1 MKKSLTTQET
11 IAITSML
18 FGMFFGAG
26 NLIFPAI
33 VGVQAGANMW
43 PAIFGVC
50 VSAVGI
56 PMLSI
61 VAIGLSKST
70 GLQDMA
76 DRVGKKYSIVFTAL
90 LYLTIGPL
98 FAAPRCASTSFAV
111 GAVNLIKGA
120 NEQIFLA
127 VFSFLFFAAV
137 LYFSLRP
144 GKIMVW
150 IGKILNPLF
159 LVFLGLLVVIGLMN
173 PVNSIES
180 VQPITDYNTT
190 SFAFFKGI
198 IEGYNT
204 LDAIAGLA
212 FGILVIDVI
221 KGLGVEEPEDIAIS
235 AAKAGVFSCILMG
248 IIYIFITLVCAQ
260 SANICKGVTNGG
272 AVLGLI
278 ANHYFTTTGAIVMTC
293 IVTFACMKTAIA
305 LISSNARAFTVM
317 FPNALSYN
325 KWIILFC
332 IISFAIANLGL
343 TTIVAW
349 CVPVLMFLY
358 PPTIT
363 LILLALFEN
372 SFGKA
377 KSVYVWTTALTIF
390 AAVFDLLGVVNSMDP
405 NIGFVQAAVAFAR
418 KVLPFYSLGLGWV
431 VPSIIG
437 FAIGMV
443 LRKKA

>member
-1 MKKSLTTQET
+1 MKKSLTTRET

-26 NLIFPAI
+26 NLIFPAK
-33 VGVQAGANMW
+33 VGIDAGANMW

-61 VAIGLSKST
+61 VALGLSKSS

-76 DRVGKKYSIVFTAL
+76 DRVGKKYSIIFTSL

-127 VFSFLFFAAV
+127 LFSFLFFAAV

-144 GKIMVW
+144 GKIMNW
-150 IGKILNPLF
+150 IGKFLNPLF
-159 LVFLGLLVVIGLMN
+159 LVFLGLLVIVGLLN

-180 VQPITDYNTT
+180 VKPIAEYNTT
-190 SFAFFKGI
+190 GTAFFKGV

-212 FGILVIDVI
+212 FGILVIDVV
-221 KGLGVEEPEDIAIS
+221 KALGVKEPEGVAK
-235 AAKAGVFSCILMG
+235 ATAKAGVFSCILMG

-260 SANICKGVTNGG
+260 SADICQNATNGG
-272 AVLGLI
+272 AILGLI
-278 ANHYFTTTGAIVMTC
+278 ANHYFKTAGAIIMTC
-293 IVTFACMKTAIA
+293 IVTLACLKTAIA
-305 LISSNARAFTVM
+305 LLSSNARAFERM
-317 FPNALSYN
+317 FPSGPNYN
-325 KWIILFC
+325 QWTIGFC
-332 IISFAIANLGL
+332 IISFIIANLGL
-343 TTIVAW
+343 TTIVKW
-349 CVPVLMFLY
+349 CIPVLMFLY

-372 SFGKA
+372 CFEKS
-377 KSVYVWTTALTIF
+377 KSVYVWTTVFTIF
-390 AAVFDLLGVVNSMDP
+390 VAIFDLLGVVNGMLP
-405 NIGFVQAAVAFAR
+405 GIGCVSEAVAFAS
-418 KVLPFYSLGLGWV
+418 KVFPLYSLGLGWV
-431 VPSIIG
+431 VPAAIG
-437 FAIGMV
+437 FAIG
-443 LRKKA
+443 LILKKKA

>member
-26 NLIFPAI
+26 NLIFPAK
-33 VGVQAGANMW
+33 VGIDAGANMW
-43 PAIFGVC
+43 PAILGVC

-61 VAIGLSKST
+61 VALGLSKSS

-76 DRVGKKYSIVFTAL
+76 DRVGKKYSVIFTAL

-120 NEQIFLA
+120 NEQLCLA
-127 VFSFLFFAAV
+127 IFSFLFFAAV

-144 GKIMVW
+144 GRIMDW

-159 LVFLGLLVVIGLMN
+159 LVFLGVLIVVGLMN
-173 PVNSIES
+173 PINSIDAIKPVAEYGE
-180 VQPITDYNTT
+180 TGT
-190 SFAFFKGI
+190 AFFKGI

-212 FGILVIDVI
+212 FGILVIDVV
-221 KGLGVEEPEDIAIS
+221 KGLGVKEPGDVAV
-235 AAKAGVFSCILMG
+235 ATAKAGVFSCILMG

-260 SANICKGVTNGG
+260 SAAICKGVTNGG
-272 AVLGLI
+272 AILGLI
-278 ANHYFTTTGAIVMTC
+278 ANHYFTTAGAIVMTG
-293 IVTFACMKTAIA
+293 IVTFACLKTAIA
-305 LISSNARAFTVM
+305 LLSSNARAFERM
-317 FPNALSYN
+317 FPNGPSYER
-325 KWIILFC
+325 WIIFFS
-332 IISFAIANLGL
+332 IVSFGIANLGL

-349 CVPVLMFLY
+349 CIPVLMFLY

-372 SFGKA
+372 YFDKS
-377 KSVYVWTTALTIF
+377 KSVYVWTTVFTVF
-390 AAVFDLLGVVNSMDP
+390 AAIFDLLGVINGMVPDV
-405 NIGFVQAAVAFAR
+405 GFVKSAVAFASN
-418 KVLPFYSLGLGWV
+418 VFPFYSLGLGWI

-437 FAIGMV
+437 FCVGMI
-443 LRKKA
+443 LKKKS